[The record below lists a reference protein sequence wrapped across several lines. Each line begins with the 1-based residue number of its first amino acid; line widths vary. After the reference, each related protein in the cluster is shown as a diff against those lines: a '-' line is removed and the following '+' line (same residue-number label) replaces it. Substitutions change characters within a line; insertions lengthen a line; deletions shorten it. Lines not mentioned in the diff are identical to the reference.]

1 MEERKNGVRR
11 KSAVGRVICFVI
23 AAVVIMVFAG
33 AFIFFDAK
41 GSSSEEETNRIQGR
55 TPVNRTDETPAAC
68 EEISFGNTTVSF
80 ILPDNFYFANEYED
94 EGISVMK
101 SYFSFDYSVMADISL
116 LKDHMGDSVV
126 LDSENGVISKDY
138 RNTLMTSD
146 KWLEEMQLTY
156 LENTDPNN
164 IKTAD
169 VNGNTVRY
177 FIGYEEVQEAMMG
190 ELIGVTDI
198 GDGNYYGVKIFE
210 HGKDKAP
217 EFSSY
222 SKIFAI
228 SFDQEK

>member
-1 MEERKNGVRR
+1 MEERKNEVRGR
-11 KSAVGRVICFVI
+11 SAVGRIIYSAI
-23 AAVVIMVFAG
+23 AAAVIIAFAG

-41 GSSSEEETNRIQGR
+41 GKGAEEETNSIWER
-55 TPVNRTDETPAAC
+55 TPVNRTDETQVADD
-68 EEISFGNTTVSF
+68 EISFGNTTVSF
-80 ILPDNFYFANEYED
+80 MLPDNFYFANEYEA

-126 LDSENGVISKDY
+126 LDSEKGIIAKDY
-138 RNTLMTSD
+138 RNTLMTSE

-156 LENTDPNN
+156 LENTDLNE

-169 VNGNTVRY
+169 VDGNTVRY
-177 FIGYEEVQEAMMG
+177 FIKYEEVQEKVMG
-190 ELIGVTDI
+190 ILIGVTDM
-198 GDGNYYGVKIFE
+198 GGGNYYGVKIIE

-222 SKIFAI
+222 REVFEI
-228 SFDQEK
+228 SFEQEK